1 MNKVYKISNKI
12 SATTLIIVGAL
23 GISSCST
30 YQPSG
35 YESDGVYYNPKTDKT
50 YQQAQ
55 PQYGNEQNEQENP
68 GEIKIGSPYFD
79 AEGNGAEQFY
89 YQDDTDSTQNN
100 STEKSSAKVK
110 INGYGL
116 GGYNYFGNNDYT
128 LSYNGSS
135 GYDWGRNDGVEINI
149 WNTSPWMYGW
159 GWNNPYH
166 FGFYDP
172 WYSPWYGG
180 GFGWGWNRPFYG
192 GFYDPWFGGG
202 FGFSMGWGWNNPWYG
217 GGFGWGWNNWYGNP
231 YYGYGGWGWN
241 RPRGI
246 YSQPGY
252 RYGGRLNNTIN
263 STRPIGS
270 FDNRGG
276 QLSNGIR
283 PSRGNTINNTTTRP
297 SREVRPTGSQINNN
311 TRPTR
316 EVRPSVSESQNNT
329 TRPTREVRPTV
340 DSQINNTR
348 PTREVRPS
356 INNTTRP
363 TREVRPT
370 VDNSQIYNTRPT
382 REVRPNQ
389 TQQPTYNTRPT
400 REAQQYQQPN
410 RSYDRGNTNT
420 RPSYSSP
427 APSRGSSMSS
437 GSMGGGSR
445 GSSGGSR
452 GGRR

>member
-12 SATTLIIVGAL
+12 SITTLIIVATL

-55 PQYGNEQNEQENP
+55 PQYNNEQEEQDNS

-89 YQDDTDSTQNN
+89 YQDDTDTTQNN
-100 STEKSSAKVK
+100 SAEKTSTKVK

-116 GGYNYFGNNDYT
+116 GGYNYFGNNNYT

-135 GYDWGRNDGVEINI
+135 NYDWGRNDGVEINI
-149 WNTSPWMYGW
+149 WNNNPWYSYGWGGFYNPYRWGYYNPWYGGWYGNGFGVSFGW
-159 GWNNPYH
+159 GWN
-166 FGFYDP
+166 DP
-172 WYSPWYGG
+172 WYNGYY
-180 GFGWGWNRPFYG
+180 GWGWNRPYYG
-192 GFYDPWFGGG
+192 GYY
-202 FGFSMGWGWNNPWYG
+202 GWNN
-217 GGFGWGWNNWYGNP
+217 GWGYGYP
-231 YYGYGGWGWN
+231 GYYGYGYY

-246 YSQPGY
+246 YTQPGN
-252 RYGGRLNNTIN
+252 RYNGGLNNTIN
-263 STRPIGS
+263 STRPVGS
-270 FDNRGG
+270 FNNRNG
-276 QLSNGIR
+276 LSNNIR
-283 PSRGNTINNTTTRP
+283 PSRLNTIENSTTRP
-297 SREVRPTGSQINNN
+297 TRDVRPSINQGDVNTRPTREVRPTINNNQTN

-316 EVRPSVSESQNNT
+316 EVRPSVNQGDIN
-329 TRPTREVRPTV
+329 TRPTREVRPT
-340 DSQINNTR
+340 INNNQTNDTR

-356 INNTTRP
+356 INQG
-363 TREVRPT
+363 
-370 VDNSQIYNTRPT
+370 QINTRPT
-382 REVRPNQ
+382 REVRPVQ

-400 REAQQYQQPN
+400 REAQQYQQPS
-410 RSYDRGNTNT
+410 RSYDRGSMNNS
-420 RPSYSSP
+420 RPSYSTPS
-427 APSRGSSMSS
+427 PSRGSSMSS

-445 GSSGGSR
+445 GGSTGGGGSR

>member
-12 SATTLIIVGAL
+12 SATTLILVAAL

-55 PQYGNEQNEQENP
+55 LQHGNEQGEQENK

-89 YQDDTDSTQNN
+89 YQDDVDSTNDNTQ
-100 STEKSSAKVK
+100 SKSATKVK

-128 LSYNGSS
+128 LTYNGSS
-135 GYDWGRNDGVEINI
+135 NYDWGRNDGVEINI
-149 WNTSPWMYGW
+149 WNNY
-159 GWNNPYH
+159 
-166 FGFYDP
+166 P
-172 WYSPWYGG
+172 WY
-180 GFGWGWNRPFYG
+180 
-192 GFYDPWFGGG
+192 
-202 FGFSMGWGWNNPWYG
+202 NPWYG
-217 GGFGWGWNNWYGNP
+217 GWYNPWYGGYYNPWYGGWYGYPGYYGYYGWGYYNPWYGGYYGWGYGYGYP
-231 YYGYGGWGWN
+231 GYYGYGYN

-252 RYGGRLNNTIN
+252 RNGGRLNNTIN
-263 STRPIGS
+263 STRP
-270 FDNRGG
+270 
-276 QLSNGIR
+276 
-283 PSRGNTINNTTTRP
+283 T
-297 SREVRPTGSQINNN
+297 REVRPSVDQGQMNN

-316 EVRPSVSESQNNT
+316 EVRPT
-329 TRPTREVRPTV
+329 
-340 DSQINNTR
+340 
-348 PTREVRPS
+348 
-356 INNTTRP
+356 
-363 TREVRPT
+363 
-370 VDNSQIYNTRPT
+370 
-382 REVRPNQ
+382 Q

-400 REAQQYQQPN
+400 REAQQYQQPT
-410 RSYDRGNTNT
+410 RSYDRTNSMNNS
-420 RPSYSSP
+420 RPSYSTPS
-427 APSRGSSMSS
+427 PSRGSSMSS

-445 GSSGGSR
+445 GSSTGGGSR

>member
-12 SATTLIIVGAL
+12 SATTLILVAAL

-55 PQYGNEQNEQENP
+55 PQYGNEQGEQENQ

-89 YQDDTDSTQNN
+89 YQDDVDSTNDNTQ
-100 STEKSSAKVK
+100 SKSATKVK

-128 LSYNGSS
+128 LTYNGSS
-135 GYDWGRNDGVEINI
+135 NYDWGRNDGVEINI
-149 WNTSPWMYGW
+149 WNNYPWYNYGWGGFYNPYRWGYYNPWYGGWYGNGFGISFGW
-159 GWNNPYH
+159 GWN
-166 FGFYDP
+166 DP
-172 WYSPWYGG
+172 WYNGYY
-180 GFGWGWNRPFYG
+180 GWGWNRPYYG
-192 GFYDPWFGGG
+192 GYYGGYY
-202 FGFSMGWGWNNPWYG
+202 GWNN
-217 GGFGWGWNNWYGNP
+217 GWGYGYGYP
-231 YYGYGGWGWN
+231 GYYGYGYN

-252 RYGGRLNNTIN
+252 RNGGRLNNTIN

-270 FDNRGG
+270 
-276 QLSNGIR
+276 LNGRNNQISTGLR
-283 PSRGNTINNTTTRP
+283 PTRDNTINTTTRP
-297 SREVRPTGSQINNN
+297 TREVRPGGEINSTRPTREVRPTVDQGQMNN

-316 EVRPSVSESQNNT
+316 EVRPSVDQSQING

-340 DSQINNTR
+340 DQGQMNNTR
-348 PTREVRPS
+348 PTREVRPA
-356 INNTTRP
+356 
-363 TREVRPT
+363 
-370 VDNSQIYNTRPT
+370 
-382 REVRPNQ
+382 Q

-400 REAQQYQQPN
+400 REAQQYQQPT
-410 RSYDRGNTNT
+410 RSYDRTNSMNNS
-420 RPSYSSP
+420 RSSYSTPS
-427 APSRGSSMSS
+427 PSRGSSMSS

-445 GSSGGSR
+445 GSSTGGGSR

>member
-12 SATTLIIVGAL
+12 SATTLILVAAL

-55 PQYGNEQNEQENP
+55 LQDGKEQGEQENK

-89 YQDDTDSTQNN
+89 YQDDVDSTNDNTQ
-100 STEKSSAKVK
+100 SKSATKVK

-128 LSYNGSS
+128 LTYNGSS
-135 GYDWGRNDGVEINI
+135 NYDWGRNDGVEINI
-149 WNTSPWMYGW
+149 WNNYPWYNYGWGGFYNPYRWGYYNPWYGGWYGNGFGISFGW
-159 GWNNPYH
+159 GWN
-166 FGFYDP
+166 DP
-172 WYSPWYGG
+172 WYNGYY
-180 GFGWGWNRPFYG
+180 GWGWNRPYYG
-192 GFYDPWFGGG
+192 GYYGGYY
-202 FGFSMGWGWNNPWYG
+202 GWNN
-217 GGFGWGWNNWYGNP
+217 GWGYGYP
-231 YYGYGGWGWN
+231 GYYGYGYN

-252 RYGGRLNNTIN
+252 RNGGRLNNTIN
-263 STRPIGS
+263 STRPVGS
-270 FDNRGG
+270 
-276 QLSNGIR
+276 LNGRNKQISTGLR
-283 PSRGNTINNTTTRP
+283 PTRDNTINNTTRP
-297 SREVRPTGSQINNN
+297 TREVRPGTDQSQINGTRPTREVRPSVNQGQMNN

-316 EVRPSVSESQNNT
+316 EVRPSVDQSQING
-329 TRPTREVRPTV
+329 TRPTREVRPSV
-340 DSQINNTR
+340 DQGQMNNTR
-348 PTREVRPS
+348 PTREVRPA
-356 INNTTRP
+356 
-363 TREVRPT
+363 
-370 VDNSQIYNTRPT
+370 
-382 REVRPNQ
+382 Q

-400 REAQQYQQPN
+400 REAQQYQQPT
-410 RSYDRGNTNT
+410 RSYERTNSMNNS
-420 RPSYSSP
+420 RPSYSTPS
-427 APSRGSSMSS
+427 PSRGSSMSS

-445 GSSGGSR
+445 GSSTGGGSR

>member
-12 SATTLIIVGAL
+12 SSTTLLLVAVL

-55 PQYGNEQNEQENP
+55 PQDDNEQDNP

-89 YQDDTDSTQNN
+89 YQDDLDSTQNGT
-100 STEKSSAKVK
+100 SEKSTTKVK
-110 INGYGL
+110 INGYVL

-128 LSYNGSS
+128 LSLSGTNSYN
-135 GYDWGRNDGVEINI
+135 WGRNDGVEINI
-149 WNTSPWMYGW
+149 WNNYPWYSYGW
-159 GWNNPYH
+159 GGFYNPYH
-166 FGFYDP
+166 WGY
-172 WYSPWYGG
+172 YNPWYGG
-180 GFGWGWNRPFYG
+180 WHGNGFGISFGWGWSSPWYNGYYGWGWNRPYYSG
-192 GFYDPWFGGG
+192 Y
-202 FGFSMGWGWNNPWYG
+202 Y
-217 GGFGWGWNNWYGNP
+217 GWNNWYGYPGYYGNG
-231 YYGYGGWGWN
+231 YYGYY

-252 RYGGRLNNTIN
+252 RNGGRFNNSIN
-263 STRPIGS
+263 STRSIGS
-270 FDNRGG
+270 YGRGNV
-276 QLSNGIR
+276 SNGIR
-283 PSRGNTINNTTTRP
+283 PSRVSNIN
-297 SREVRPTGSQINNN
+297 GSA

-316 EVRPSVSESQNNT
+316 EVRPGSTSTVRETRPTREVRPTVNQGQNNT
-329 TRPTREVRPTV
+329 TRPTREVRPTINQG
-340 DSQINNTR
+340 QINNTR

-356 INNTTRP
+356 VNQGQNNTTRP
-363 TREVRPT
+363 TREVRPA
-370 VDNSQIYNTRPT
+370 
-382 REVRPNQ
+382 Q

-400 REAQQYQQPN
+400 REAQQYQQPS
-410 RSYDRGNTNT
+410 RSYDRGSMNNS
-420 RPSYSSP
+420 RPSYSTP

-445 GSSGGSR
+445 GSMGGGGSR
-452 GGRR
+452 GGGRR